1 MTGSQGPRSCCA
13 TRTGYGDCVRVHMHP
28 GWHSNKYAEEWPQYT
43 QDRDL
48 DAILNGPSY
57 RTPAIEQT
65 GGAQ

>member
-48 DAILNGPSY
+48 RRHPQRPQLPHT
-57 RTPAIEQT
+57 RH
-65 GGAQ
+65 